1 MCSKITNTENVFEAS
16 EKDVRISG
24 VEGSAQSKKS
34 WNGTTAGV

>member
-16 EKDVRISG
+16 EDVRISG
-24 VEGSAQSKKS
+24 IEGSAQSKKS